1 MDEVFLD
8 DPLHVFGP
16 YAGVPDIIR
25 KNENYRPHFVAAGAS
40 VAQDSSRREAQA
52 SDLLAESLE

>member
-8 DPLHVFGP
+8 DPLHVFGL
-16 YAGVPDIIR
+16 YAGVPDIVR
-25 KNENYRPHFVAAGAS
+25 KNENYRPHFVAAGAG

-52 SDLLAESLE
+52 SDLLAESLK